1 MAYLAAYDGLRQE
14 RSHSSIDGSLWA
26 PIHRPLFLGLFIAA
40 FASNVG
46 TWLQNV
52 AAAWLMTSLA
62 PNALMVGLVQTLSG
76 RPVFLFI
83 IPAGALADLIDRRRL
98 LLFAQGWM
106 LGTAALLGVL
116 TVEGLVTPWILLS
129 LTFLLGIGSAF
140 TNPAWQA
147 RLPELIE
154 RHARWAAIALKRVQF
169 NRVTPIGPGSGGMSA
184 SASDPR

>member
-1 MAYLAAYDGLRQE
+1 MAYLAAYGGSRTEQ
-14 RSHSSIDGSLWA
+14 SHASIDGSLWA
-26 PIHRPLFLGLFIAA
+26 PLHQPLFLALFLAA

-76 RPVFLFI
+76 LPIFLFI

-106 LGTAALLGVL
+106 LDAAALPGVL

-129 LTFLLGIGSAF
+129 LTFVLGIGSA
-140 TNPAWQA
+140 
-147 RLPELIE
+147 
-154 RHARWAAIALKRVQF
+154 LKRNSIF
-169 NRVTPIGPGSGGMSA
+169 ERIRIRRFGRG
-184 SASDPR
+184 